1 MTPADENGRERDGD
15 DLVAAEYVLG
25 VTPAQERQDVARRI
39 ASDTAFARLVD
50 AWEMLLSPLARNYDE
65 VPPPEAL
72 KRALDRRLFHAGQ
85 PDTGPSDSAASRLW
99 QSLTVWRGIAAASL
113 VALFVYVALPFA
125 GPPAEGPAVGLVA
138 SLAAEDS
145 DVRYLAVYDAA
156 RDRVGLSRM
165 SGIPAAEHDFELWV
179 IEGDNS
185 PVSLGVIPP
194 GETVQLTIPEAVSR
208 MLGET
213 AILAISLEPVGGSP
227 TGQPTGPV
235 VAAGDLRK
243 I

>member
-1 MTPADENGRERDGD
+1 MTPADENGREQGGD

-39 ASDTAFARLVD
+39 ASDAEFARLVE
-50 AWEMLLSPLARNYDE
+50 AWEMRLAPLARDYDE
-65 VPPPEAL
+65 VPPPEAI
-72 KRALDRRLFHAGQ
+72 KRALDGRLFDAA
-85 PDTGPSDSAASRLW
+85 PSESAASRFW

-113 VALFVYVALPFA
+113 VALLVYAAIPFLT
-125 GPPAEGPAVGLVA
+125 PPAEGPGVGLVA

-156 RDRVGLSRM
+156 RDRVGLSHL
-165 SGIPAAEHDFELWV
+165 SGLPAAERDFELWV

-208 MLGET
+208 MLGEA